1 MELIFQY
8 ESEGLP
14 KTLVQQ
20 VKETNLTFNF
30 SVLQSWGTIAEPTW
44 LDWQELNG
52 VKYITQRRRSVG
64 AEIEPY
70 TKFIFLP
77 TSVNTALA
85 PLADWTDTTYQMV
98 LQSGMDNF
106 VGDVFKSNSYKV
118 VHCGE
123 GMVNINFGLTTIHE
137 GETDIPAYVNSG
149 IAGLNPTQY
158 PEGGMIP
165 QTLIQAS
172 SSEGYG
178 VLNDNYSRRPNL
190 MFLHVT
196 IHDDVVSSETY
207 GEDFDVIAVLRSEYD
222 VTPPTCY
229 SKICFIDKRL
239 FGESEPMPEKP
250 TKSTAKG
257 NTPNGFRGGRDDHSD
272 SDTVST
278 IGTGL
283 DTAFVNTGTHGVKL
297 YRIDASSSGVG
308 VPSQY
313 DDLYNCF
320 WSENFWDKYRNAKW
334 SPLSGVISLHMMP
347 CDPTDAKGRPAT
359 FTTNQQIYIAG
370 QELSYVYEPGPP
382 VVEIHAHGDVPDH
395 SKAQIFTKTFHPLE
409 YTHSFLDWGANT
421 RARLRLPFIGVV
433 PVEISK
439 IMEGGL
445 FAKYNIDF
453 LTGNCLVQVYTVP
466 SKDVMG
472 EEGDWDEDYGGCVC
486 LIAEYSGNCAQKL
499 NFAGNDYGG
508 NYAAGYV
515 GGIASTALSQEHE
528 GVENFVN
535 HMGYSIIGGYLDYRI
550 RSKHHI
556 YNIPATANVSTMGM
570 MIPALIIDRPIDITP
585 LDENGNATVFESF
598 NGRPAASGGTVKDYK
613 SLDTGEG
620 IFIKGILHADTL
632 YATEDEKRQIE
643 SAFAKG
649 VYI

>member
-1 MELIFQY
+1 MVFQFEY
-8 ESEGLP
+8 EKDGQRGYLNINV
-14 KTLVQQ
+14 T
-20 VKETNLTFNF
+20 ETGQTFNYSEVGF
-30 SVLQSWGTIAEPTW
+30 GIIGEALIGW
-44 LDWQELNG
+44 L
-52 VKYITQRRRSVG
+52 
-64 AEIEPY
+64 P
-70 TKFIFLP
+70 
-77 TSVNTALA
+77 
-85 PLADWTDTTYQMV
+85 
-98 LQSGMDNF
+98 LQSGSNFKQDLPRYFGSTGGRQYNIRVPVALKTLITPIDGDNVLILEKAMQYF
-106 VGDVFKSNSYKV
+106 GDYDAYNHRTPLDLYIYNEGVRKNVCSVLFGYEEIDDPEHPGQMIPSTYRAGLYSFATPVAEFPNPREYVGNLINNNKLPVNSYNENNKPCFSFWMIKV
-118 VHCGE
+118 HD
-123 GMVNINFGLTTIHE
+123 NIVG
-137 GETDIPAYVNSG
+137 S
-149 IAGLNPTQY
+149 
-158 PEGGMIP
+158 
-165 QTLIQAS
+165 
-172 SSEGYG
+172 
-178 VLNDNYSRRPNL
+178 
-190 MFLHVT
+190 VT
-196 IHDDVVSSETY
+196 YD
-207 GEDFDVIAVLRSEYD
+207 EDFDVLVISYTSTGDSSVINPIYVDA
-222 VTPPTCY
+222 
-229 SKICFIDKRL
+229 RL
-239 FGESEPMPEKP
+239 LKGAEIKP
-250 TKSTAKG
+250 IPSKSTTQG

-297 YRIDASSSGVG
+297 YRINAASSGVG

-347 CDPTDAKGRPAT
+347 CDPTDADGKTAT
-359 FTTNQQIYIAG
+359 FTLDQQIYVAG

-382 VVEIHAHGDVPDH
+382 SVEIHAHGDVPDH
-395 SKAQIFTKTFHPLE
+395 SKAQICTKIFHPLE
-409 YTHSFLDWGANT
+409 YSHSFLDWGANT

-439 IMEGGL
+439 VMEGGL

-466 SKDVMG
+466 NKGVMG
-472 EEGDWDEDYGGCVC
+472 KEGDWDEDYGGCVC

-515 GGIASTALSQEHE
+515 GGIASTALSHERE

-535 HMGYSIIGGYLDYRI
+535 HMGYSIVGGYLDYRI

-585 LDENGNATVFESF
+585 LDENGQATVFENF
-598 NGRPAASGGTVKDYK
+598 NGRPAASGGLVKDYK
-613 SLDTGEG
+613 SFDMGEG

-632 YATEDEKRQIE
+632 YATEDEKQQIE
-643 SAFAKG
+643 RAFAKG
-649 VYI
+649 VYL

>member
-1 MELIFQY
+1 MVFQFEY
-8 ESEGLP
+8 EKDGQRGYLNINV
-14 KTLVQQ
+14 T
-20 VKETNLTFNF
+20 ETGQTFNY
-30 SVLQSWGTIAEPTW
+30 SQIGGKVRTGSYCSGW
-44 LDWQELNG
+44 LPME
-52 VKYITQRRRSVG
+52 T
-64 AEIEPY
+64 A
-70 TKFIFLP
+70 
-77 TSVNTALA
+77 NT
-85 PLADWTDTTYQMV
+85 
-98 LQSGMDNF
+98 
-106 VGDVFKSNSYKV
+106 FKSTEPRYFGSINYK
-118 VHCGE
+118 
-123 GMVNINFGLTTIHE
+123 NNNYLNAY
-137 GETDIPAYVNSG
+137 PA
-149 IAGLNPTQY
+149 TFW
-158 PEGGMIP
+158 
-165 QTLIQAS
+165 TLIQHWDGENVMVINPDD
-172 SSEGYG
+172 EGLWGDYDSQLG
-178 VLNDNYSRRPNL
+178 HRAPLELFITVRDVRRQVCQILWGYENVEDPLHPGQYIPNVYTCSVHQFITEDFPNYPIMSLNDTNRRPMTSWIPDTFIPKVSFWL
-190 MFLHVT
+190 IT
-196 IHDDVVSSETY
+196 IHDDIVGSVSY
-207 GEDFDVIAVLRSEYD
+207 GEDFDVLVCSYNDTISSRFTCVDLRALNGAE
-222 VTPPTCY
+222 
-229 SKICFIDKRL
+229 I
-239 FGESEPMPEKP
+239 KP
-250 TKSTAKG
+250 IPSKSTTQG

-283 DTAFVNTGTHGVKL
+283 DTAFVNTGIHGVRL
-297 YRIDASSSGVG
+297 YRINAASSGIG

-347 CDPTDAKGRPAT
+347 CDPTDADGRSAT
-359 FTTNQQIYIAG
+359 FTTNQQIYVAG
-370 QELSYVYEPGPP
+370 QELRYVYEPGPP
-382 VVEIHAHGDVPDH
+382 LVEIHAYGDVPDH
-395 SKAQIFTKTFHPLE
+395 SKAQICTKIFHPLE
-409 YTHSFLDWGANT
+409 YSHSFLDWGANT

-439 IMEGGL
+439 IMEGGI

-515 GGIASTALSQEHE
+515 GGIASTALSHERE
-528 GVENFVN
+528 GVENFIN

-585 LDENGNATVFESF
+585 LDENGNATVFENF
-598 NGRPAASGGTVKDYK
+598 NGRPAASGGLVKDYK
-613 SLDTGEG
+613 SFDMGEG

-643 SAFAKG
+643 RAFAKG
-649 VYI
+649 VYL

>member
-1 MELIFQY
+1 MTFNFKY
-8 ESEGLP
+8 EDAGEIR
-14 KTLVQQ
+14 TLSVG
-20 VKETNLTFNF
+20 VKETGIHFNRSEAAIASTWRTYLRLVTHGDESYYMLENVNYSYAYTELSRF
-30 SVLQSWGTIAEPTW
+30 S
-44 LDWQELNG
+44 
-52 VKYITQRRRSVG
+52 
-64 AEIEPY
+64 
-70 TKFIFLP
+70 
-77 TSVNTALA
+77 NTAFKNNILSKI
-85 PLADWTDTTYQMV
+85 DWTDESCQLV
-98 LQSGMDNF
+98 AVSGM
-106 VGDVFKSNSYKV
+106 
-118 VHCGE
+118 H
-123 GMVNINFGLTTIHE
+123 NFGRNEAGNYYQEITYGDGGSCYLQFFIWTNP
-137 GETDIPAYVNSG
+137 ETQQSYVANAGFSG
-149 IAGLNPTQY
+149 FKPHGTNGWIALASNAQSN
-158 PEGGMIP
+158 
-165 QTLIQAS
+165 LIDDLAHT
-172 SSEGYG
+172 
-178 VLNDNYSRRPNL
+178 VRPNIML
-190 MFLHVT
+190 LKATMT
-196 IHDDVVSSETY
+196 DDDATSPNY
-207 GEDFDVIAVLRSEYD
+207 NQDFDVIIIVRK
-222 VTPPTCY
+222 VY
-229 SKICFIDKRL
+229 SGATEQNHIMIADERL
-239 FGESEPMPEKP
+239 FTGARRNDPS
-250 TKSTAKG
+250 KSTTKG

-283 DTAFVNTGTHGVKL
+283 DTAFVNTGSHGVRL
-297 YRIDASSSGVG
+297 YRINAASSGVG

-347 CDPTDAKGRPAT
+347 CDPTDAEGRPAT

-382 VVEIHAHGDVPDH
+382 AVEIHAHGDVPDH

-409 YTHSFLDWGANT
+409 YAHSFLDWGANT

-515 GGIASTALSQEHE
+515 GGIASTALSQERE

-585 LDENGNATVFESF
+585 LDENGDATVFESF
-598 NGRPAASGGTVKDYK
+598 NGRPAASGGQVKDYK
-613 SLDTGEG
+613 GMDTGEG

-649 VYI
+649 VYL

>member
-1 MELIFQY
+1 MTFNFKY
-8 ESEGLP
+8 EDAGEIR
-14 KTLVQQ
+14 TLSVG
-20 VKETNLTFNF
+20 VKETGIHFNR
-30 SVLQSWGTIAEPTW
+30 SEAVIASTYRTGLKPVTHGDETYYM
-44 LDWQELNG
+44 LEQIN
-52 VKYITQRRRSVG
+52 YSY
-64 AEIEPY
+64 AY
-70 TKFIFLP
+70 TDLSAF
-77 TSVNTALA
+77 TNTAFKNNIRSTI
-85 PLADWTDTTYQMV
+85 DWTDESCQIV
-98 LQSGMDNF
+98 ALSGM
-106 VGDVFKSNSYKV
+106 
-118 VHCGE
+118 H
-123 GMVNINFGLTTIHE
+123 NFGRNE
-137 GETDIPAYVNSG
+137 
-149 IAGLNPTQY
+149 AGHY
-158 PEGGMIP
+158 Y
-165 QTLIQAS
+165 QTLS
-172 SSEGYG
+172 YG
-178 VLNDNYSRRPNL
+178 DGGECSLQFFIYTNPETQQSYVANAGFSGFKPHGTNSWVSFSNTAQTNLIDDSVHSVRPNIML
-190 MFLHVT
+190 LKATMT
-196 IHDDVVSSETY
+196 DDVESSPYY
-207 GEDFDVIAVLRSEYD
+207 GQDFDVIIIVRK
-222 VTPPTCY
+222 VY
-229 SKICFIDKRL
+229 SYNEQNWIMIADERL
-239 FGESEPMPEKP
+239 FTGARRNDPS
-250 TKSTAKG
+250 KSTAKG

-283 DTAFVNTGTHGVKL
+283 DTAFVNTGSHGVKL
-297 YRIDASSSGVG
+297 YRINAASGGVG

-320 WSENFWDKYRNAKW
+320 WSENFWDKYSNAKW
-334 SPLSGVISLHMMP
+334 NPLSGIISLHMMP
-347 CDPTDAKGRPAT
+347 CDPTDAEGRPAT

-409 YTHSFLDWGANT
+409 YSHSFLDWGANT
-421 RARLRLPFIGVV
+421 RARLRLPFIGIV

-445 FAKYNIDF
+445 FVKYNIDF

-515 GGIASTALSQEHE
+515 GGIASTALSQERE

-535 HMGYSIIGGYLDYRI
+535 HMGYSIVGGYLDYRI

-570 MIPALIIDRPIDITP
+570 MIPALIIDRPIDVTP
-585 LDENGNATVFESF
+585 LDENGVATVFENF
-598 NGRPAASGGTVKDYK
+598 NGRPAASGGQVKDYK
-613 SLDTGEG
+613 DFDTGEG

-649 VYI
+649 VYL